1 MTFSSGHAPHV
12 FVVRRQSVEAR
23 FIGAAKMS
31 CASARMFSIQP
42 DCCSFHHDKM
52 KTAGSRFVPG
62 NRGIKQA
69 LPNE

>member
-1 MTFSSGHAPHV
+1 MYLLCGAKASKHD
-12 FVVRRQSVEAR
+12 